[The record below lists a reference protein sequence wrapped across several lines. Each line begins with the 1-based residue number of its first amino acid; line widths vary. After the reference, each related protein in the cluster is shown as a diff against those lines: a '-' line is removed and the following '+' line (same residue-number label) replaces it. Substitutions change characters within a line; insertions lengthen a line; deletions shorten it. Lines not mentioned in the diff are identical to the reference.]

1 MLCGFHVY
9 SKVIHLYIHMEMYHL
24 NLRIVIDFS
33 IIFAPFPQDLLKSL
47 HYNCVGGVCVTLPLE
62 REKKSFIK
70 CFLLFSPSIVLTG
83 TIVFSTKVL
92 TNLKISLSLII
103 TDGIDEAIW
112 CCCCINFVTFCSGNG
127 VNMVIDRN
135 LGTWAAVRSML
146 FYISFIDK
154 LWRTTLRPHSAF
166 VFR

>member
-33 IIFAPFPQDLLKSL
+33 IIFAPFPQELLKSL

-103 TDGIDEAIW
+103 TDGIDAPSGMDMIAEIW
-112 CCCCINFVTFCSGNG
+112 
-127 VNMVIDRN
+127 MEKP
-135 LGTWAAVRSML
+135 VRHLYS
-146 FYISFIDK
+146 D
-154 LWRTTLRPHSAF
+154 LRLCLQQ
-166 VFR
+166 